1 MHKRIPL
8 AVGLAI
14 AVVIVPPRQAK
25 AQFGPGVFVCTNC
38 SDEGTTL
45 VMKAQQAMQYLKEA
59 QTALR
64 AIQMA
69 TMMAREGEMLVRHPS
84 TNIMADLAM
93 LSTIMVQSQGLAGT
107 MAQLDTQFRQ
117 TYGNTGYVGPDG
129 ITTYASKYNNWAS
142 TTLKTI
148 NGSLN
153 SAGYQSGMLQNEQM
167 WMAQIQAM
175 NQMPLGRDQSLQLG
189 NTIATEEVAQ
199 LQSLRQLMIA
209 DMESRA
215 AFSAQQVNTQQTQQN
230 AQQSGFTYV
239 QPVTDSRV
247 W

>member
-1 MHKRIPL
+1 MRKRSW
-8 AVGLAI
+8 LAI
-14 AVVIVPPRQAK
+14 GLSIAALGIPVQEARAQIFGGGVV
-25 AQFGPGVFVCTNC
+25 VCANC
-38 SDEGTTL
+38 SDQATTL
-45 VMKAQQAMQYLKEA
+45 LMKAQQAMQYLQEA

-69 TMMAREGEMLVRHPS
+69 QMMVTEGKMLAAHPS
-84 TNIMADLAM
+84 TNIMADLNM
-93 LSTIMVQSQGLAGT
+93 LSTILAHSQGLAGT
-107 MAQLDTQFRQ
+107 MAQMDAQFRQ
-117 TYGNTGYVGPDG
+117 TYGNYNGPDPA
-129 ITTYASKYNNWAS
+129 ISFALKYNNWAT

-153 SAGYQSGMLQNEQM
+153 SAGFQGGMLQNEGL
-167 WMAQIQAM
+167 WMQQIQAM

-199 LQSLRQLMIA
+199 LQALRQLMIA
-209 DMESRA
+209 DMQSKA
-215 AFSAQQVNTQQTQQN
+215 AFSAQQVSAQQAQQV

-239 QPVTDSRV
+239 QPVADSRV

>member
-1 MHKRIPL
+1 MRKRSWLSIGLSIAFLGIPCQKASAQIFGGG
-8 AVGLAI
+8 AVI
-14 AVVIVPPRQAK
+14 
-25 AQFGPGVFVCTNC
+25 CTNC
-38 SDEGTTL
+38 ESEPTA
-45 VMKAQQAMQYLKEA
+45 VAMHARQVMQYIQEA

-69 TMMAREGEMLVRHPS
+69 QMMVTEGKMLATHPS
-84 TNIMADLAM
+84 TNIMADLSM
-93 LSTIMVQSQGLAGT
+93 LSTILVQSQGLAGT
-107 MAQLDTQFRQ
+107 MAQMDAQFRQ
-117 TYGNTGYVGPDG
+117 TYGNYNGPDP
-129 ITTYASKYNNWAS
+129 AVSFALKYNNWAT

-153 SAGYQSGMLQNEQM
+153 SAGYQGGMLQNERL
-167 WMAQIQAM
+167 WMTQIQAM

-199 LQSLRQLMIA
+199 LQALRQLMIA
-209 DMESRA
+209 DMQSKA
-215 AFSAQQVNTQQTQQN
+215 AFTAQQVSAQQAQQV

-239 QPVTDSRV
+239 QPVTDSRI